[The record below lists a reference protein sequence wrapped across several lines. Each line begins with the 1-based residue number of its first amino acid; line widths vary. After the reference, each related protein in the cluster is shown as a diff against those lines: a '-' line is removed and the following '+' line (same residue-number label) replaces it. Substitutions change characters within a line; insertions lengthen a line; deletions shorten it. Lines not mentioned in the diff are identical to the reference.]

1 VTQVHPAGP
10 ATARLAHDLASPDAV
25 VVDELA
31 TWLAAEPRFR
41 AFAEANRDKIRK
53 KLRGS
58 ASDAEARRDVRLEL
72 DVIRSL
78 LTDRKVSVAFEPY
91 GSGHVGPDL
100 AVTLGSGMANLE
112 ITRRRGAPPDPTTL
126 AQLILAK
133 LRQLPPSVPNA
144 LLVASDAASAAELD
158 VSAAIRLLRGRADA
172 KDESFFAAR
181 GFPTSRA
188 FYDRFLRLGGVIAW
202 SERASALPR
211 AVLWTN
217 ASARIALPP
226 KLARAMVTALSTA
239 G

>member
-10 ATARLAHDLASPDAV
+10 AVLRLAQELAPADPA

-31 TWLAAEPRFR
+31 LWLAAGPHFR
-41 AFAEANRDKIRK
+41 TFAEANRDKIRK
-53 KLRGS
+53 KLRS
-58 ASDAEARRDVRLEL
+58 ASDAEARRDVRVEL
-72 DVIRSL
+72 DVIRL
-78 LTDRKVSVAFEPY
+78 LLADRKLSVAFEPY

-100 AVTLGSGMANLE
+100 AVTLGGGTANLE
-112 ITRRRGAPPDPTTL
+112 VTRRRGVPPDPTTL

-144 LLVASDAASAAELD
+144 LLVASDASSAAELD

-188 FYDRFLRLGGVIAW
+188 FYERFLRLGGVIAW
-202 SERASALPR
+202 SERPSAVPR

-217 ASARIALPP
+217 ASARIALPA
-226 KLARAMVTALSTA
+226 KLARAMVTALTA
-239 G
+239 AG

>member
-10 ATARLAHDLASPDAV
+10 AVVRLAQELAPSDPAT
-25 VVDELA
+25 VDELV
-31 TWLAAEPRFR
+31 TWLAAGPRFR
-41 AFAEANRDKIRK
+41 AFAEEHRDKIRK
-53 KLRGS
+53 KLRGAPDEES
-58 ASDAEARRDVRLEL
+58 RRDVRVEL
-72 DVIRSL
+72 DVIRL
-78 LTDRKVSVAFEPY
+78 LLADRKLSVAFEPY

-100 AVTLGSGMANLE
+100 AVTLGGGTANLE

-144 LLVASDAASAAELD
+144 LLVASDAGSAAELD

-202 SERASALPR
+202 SERPSAVPR

-217 ASARIALPP
+217 ASARIGLPP
-226 KLARAMVTALSTA
+226 KLTRAAVTALA
-239 G
+239 AD